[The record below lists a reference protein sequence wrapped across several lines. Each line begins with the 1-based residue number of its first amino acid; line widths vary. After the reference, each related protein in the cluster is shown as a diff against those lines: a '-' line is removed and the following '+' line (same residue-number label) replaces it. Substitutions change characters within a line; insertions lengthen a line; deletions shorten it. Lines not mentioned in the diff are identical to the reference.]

1 MASRIRHK
9 ADCWCICG
17 APTRGRILLQFYG
30 KRNEKE
36 DDEEDWQGQGL
47 FFIITAKSNH
57 GPPFEYKLGG
67 YDKAKN
73 SGLFIISNNMS

>member
-1 MASRIRHK
+1 MASHIRQE
-9 ADCWCICG
+9 ADCWRIRR

-36 DDEEDWQGQGL
+36 DEEEDWQRHGL
-47 FFIITAKSNH
+47 FFIITAKANR

-73 SGLFIISNNMS
+73 SGLFIIRRY